1 VRKSSRLFCAVGT
14 FALGGVLSAG
24 CTAMPSGGPVHT
36 VGAGAVVGAP
46 NINVPVRGP
55 EAADTPRD
63 IVENFDAANTD
74 YEEAYRVAKEFL
86 ADPSS
91 WKPDGSVTVVSKVG
105 ETELVQPANPSKDLT
120 TVTVTDAL
128 IGTIDQS
135 GSFSPGAAG
144 AKVSFTYHLKDSGA
158 GWRIVSG
165 FNLSVV
171 LTKDQINQAYQSG
184 DVYFLRPDGKMLVPT
199 RVFLPVPAGDPV
211 GLANDL
217 VTNLLNGPPESLAP
231 TTPANAPP
239 SVISAAPAD
248 AQLLSKVTIEGG
260 VASVNLNADV
270 ATLPATQRD
279 ELAAQLTY
287 TLRTPNLA
295 PNGVR
300 LEVAGQPLDKGDPV
314 QFAST
319 YTTRDPDASPRTFYY
334 EDELGRTVDAQQT
347 PVPGQAGTGELTL
360 IAPAIAPRV
369 SGSSGQ
375 LIAGSVASAIGPPGT
390 SSQTLYAGQAQQ
402 LKALRTGGTFTRPSW
417 DSLLN
422 LWTVEQPA
430 KSAGQQVLEA
440 IVSPNGSTVT
450 TVADPKLASDVILAL
465 KVSPDGTRV
474 AVIAKSAS
482 TSQLLIGRI
491 STDAANKVTI
501 DQFRAVAGDLTSAT
515 DCAWANAETVDVL
528 VNGGTTAG
536 LDSQIWAVDADGWA
550 ETEHAAPP
558 GTVSAIAVAPGQP
571 LVIGLAG
578 DKTIDEYEST
588 SWVEISAGTNPA
600 YPG

>member
-1 VRKSSRLFCAVGT
+1 MSVGG
-14 FALGGVLSAG
+14 LCVVLAAA
-24 CTAMPSGGPVHT
+24 CTAMPTGGPVHA
-36 VGAGAVVGAP
+36 VGAGAAVGAP

-55 EAADTPRD
+55 VPADTPRD
-63 IVENFDAANTD
+63 IVDNFGAANTD
-74 YEEAYRVAKEFL
+74 YEEAYKVAKEFL
-86 ADPSS
+86 ADPNA

-105 ETELVQPANPSKDLT
+105 ETELVQPGNPSKDLT
-120 TVTVTDAL
+120 TVTVTDPL
-128 IGTIDQS
+128 VGTIDQS
-135 GSFSPGAAG
+135 GSFTPAQAASN
-144 AKVSFTYHLKDSGA
+144 VSFTYSLKDTSA

-165 FNLSVV
+165 FRSSVV
-171 LTKDQINQAYQSG
+171 LTQDQVNQAYESG
-184 DVYFLRPDGKMLVPT
+184 YVYFLRPDGQMLVPS
-199 RVFLPVPAGDPV
+199 RVFLPAANAGA
-211 GLANDL
+211 LANDL

-231 TTPANAPP
+231 TAPANTPP

-248 AQLLSKVTIEGG
+248 AQLLSKVQITGG
-260 VASVNLNADV
+260 VATVNLSADV
-270 ATLPATQRD
+270 GTLARTQRD
-279 ELAAQLTY
+279 ELAAQLTF
-287 TLRTPNLA
+287 TLRDPALA

-300 LEVAGQPLDKGDPV
+300 IQVAGQPLDKSTPV

-319 YTTRDPDASPRTFYY
+319 FSSRDPDAAPHTFYY
-334 EDELGRTVDAQQT
+334 ADELGRTVDAQGD
-347 PVPGQAGTGELTL
+347 PVAGDAGNGSLAL

-369 SGSSGQ
+369 SGSTGQ
-375 LIAGSVASAIGPPGT
+375 LIAGAVAVTATGNAQAAT
-390 SSQTLYAGQAQQ
+390 SETLYAGQPLQ
-402 LKALRTGGTFTRPSW
+402 LKPLRTGGTFTRPSW

-515 DCAWANAETVDVL
+515 DCAWADAETVDVL
-528 VNGGTTAG
+528 VNGSTTAG
-536 LDSQIWAVDADGWA
+536 LDSQIWSVDADGWS
-550 ETEHAAPP
+550 ETQHAAPP
-558 GTVSAIAVAPGQP
+558 GTVSSIAVAPGQP
-571 LVIGLAG
+571 LVIALAG

-588 SWVEISAGTNPA
+588 SWVEIGSGTNPA